1 VTAREYQCTLLRLSN
16 PVFSDSFWEPQGSSL
31 PARIDF
37 DSPPSQINA
46 LLYAMRQNRRHEQ
59 DVEQYRLQV
68 HDDSGIV
75 FRTIYATAQELERHN
90 AGYPVSASG
99 HPESGPDGFLPAS
112 LEGVSDEQLIA
123 ELRRRLTGR

>member
-1 VTAREYQCTLLRLSN
+1 MLLRLRR
-16 PVFSDSFWEPQGSSL
+16 PAFSASFWEPQGEPL

-37 DSPPSQINA
+37 DSPSSQINA
-46 LLYAMRQNRRHEQ
+46 LLYAIRQKRRREQ

-68 HDDSGIV
+68 HDDAGIV
-75 FRTIYATAQELERHN
+75 FRTIYATKQELERHN

-99 HPESGPDGFLPAS
+99 HPESGPDGSPPVS
-112 LEGVSDEQLIA
+112 LADISDEQLIA